1 MRTPIAITAIAL
13 TALLASAATVGA
25 ERLITGADIKDGSI
39 THRDIKAGSLKVD
52 RLEPAARHRA
62 FISKQRRA
70 RQVDLSDTT
79 VTTLKVPAGS
89 YAVQATLSVSNGAS
103 TNSNMVCELQDS
115 AGVLEFQQQWMASSA
130 GQVIPMTIVGV
141 ATYTTPATIT
151 LQCFTMVGSTTG
163 FNGVILAEQ
172 VTTAAKT

>member
-1 MRTPIAITAIAL
+1 MRTPVAITAITL

-39 THRDIKAGSLKVD
+39 THRDIKAGSLKAD

-62 FISKQRRA
+62 FVSTQRRS
-70 RQVDLSDTT
+70 RQVDLTDTA

-89 YAVQATLSVSNGAS
+89 YAVQASLSVSNGAS

-115 AGVLEFQQQWMASSA
+115 AGVLTSQQQWMATA
-130 GQVIPMTIVGV
+130 KGQVIPMTIVGV
-141 ATYTTPATIT
+141 ATYAAPATIT
-151 LQCFTMVGSTTG
+151 LQCFTMVGSTSG
-163 FNGVILAEQ
+163 ISGVILAEQ
-172 VTTAAKT
+172 VTVADKS